1 MNLFDGGAPFYQTYQ
16 TKDNKYISVGSLEP
30 QFYQLLIEKLN
41 LDDEFKNQMDL
52 SK

>member
-1 MNLFDGGAPFYQTYQ
+1 MHVS
-16 TKDNKYISVGSLEP
+16 IGSLEP

-41 LDDEFKNQMDL
+41 LGDEFKNQMQLDQWDNMK